1 MIPSMG
7 RTDTPFTHPDEVL
20 WADLEGAIGI
30 SFSETSRREIF
41 RCGYIGIM
49 HRNVARDGASTE
61 DAARLCE
68 ELIYHTESLI
78 KVIQTARSP
87 EGRLRREEME
97 ALLQSLSM
105 AVARPDFD
113 LVSLLSQLAPY
124 AAEIAEGLRSS
135 KIDQATS
142 ALNPEVVGLAHFI
155 AACVKQASSA
165 PARTSPGFLST
176 PSAVEYRRWGVLLSP
191 KRGHLAELASAVWG
205 RTVTKAQVQYAFG
218 KAKELGL
225 IDRHG

>member
-7 RTDTPFTHPDEVL
+7 RTDTPFAHPDEVL

-30 SFSETSRREIF
+30 SFSETSRQEIF

-78 KVIQTARSP
+78 KVIRTARSP

-135 KIDQATS
+135 KLEQATS

-176 PSAVEYRRWGVLLSP
+176 PSAVEYRRWGILLSP